1 MWQTS
6 VDVHGG
12 LRQYVVMDRF
22 DPGRQPAGRRPAPGR
37 LGYVQ
42 AFLNSFWDL
51 DNDGVDR
58 WATSDGLA
66 AWLRERGFDGP
77 VTEPE
82 RARTVALRDGL
93 RDALRG
99 NGWDRVRDDGLLV
112 VRHDARG
119 GWLEAAGEGPAA
131 ARALALGV
139 VLEARRDG
147 SWERMK
153 ACPGPHCGW
162 AFHDH
167 SRNRSG
173 QWCSM
178 RICGNRT
185 KGATFR
191 QRRRA
196 AGPLSPQG

>member
-1 MWQTS
+1 
-6 VDVHGG
+6 
-12 LRQYVVMDRF
+12 MDRF
-22 DPGRQPAGRRPAPGR
+22 DPGRQPAGRLPAPGR

-51 DNDGVDR
+51 DNDGADR
-58 WATSDGLA
+58 WATADGLA
-66 AWLRERGFDGP
+66 AWLRERGFGGT
-77 VTEPE
+77 VSE
-82 RARTVALRDGL
+82 RERERTVALRDRL
-93 RDALRG
+93 RAALLG
-99 NGWDRVRDDGLLV
+99 EGWDGVADDGPLAV
-112 VRHDARG
+112 VHGAETS
-119 GWLEAAGEGPAA
+119 WLEPVGDGPSA
-131 ARALALGV
+131 ARALALGI

-147 SWERMK
+147 TWERMK

-191 QRRRA
+191 RRRRDA
-196 AGPLSPQG
+196 RPLSPQG

>member
-1 MWQTS
+1 
-6 VDVHGG
+6 
-12 LRQYVVMDRF
+12 MDRF
-22 DPGRQPAGRRPAPGR
+22 DPGRQPAGRQPAPGR

-51 DNDGVDR
+51 DDGGRDR
-58 WATSDGLA
+58 WETCGGFAR
-66 AWLRERGFDGP
+66 WLGERGFAADGIS
-77 VTEPE
+77 EPE
-82 RARTVALRDGL
+82 RARTVALRD
-93 RDALRG
+93 ALRAALLG
-99 NGWDRVRDDGLLV
+99 DGWDGVHDDAAV
-112 VRHDARG
+112 IVRHGSAG
-119 GWLEAAGEGPAA
+119 AWLEPAGDGPAA
-131 ARALALGV
+131 ARALALAI

-162 AFHDH
+162 AFHDA

-185 KGATFR
+185 KGAAFR
-191 QRRRA
+191 QRQRSAR
-196 AGPLSPQG
+196 PLSPQE

>member
-1 MWQTS
+1 MVCATM
-6 VDVHGG
+6 VA
-12 LRQYVVMDRF
+12 MDRF
-22 DPGRQPAGRRPAPGR
+22 DAGHQPAGRLPAPGR

-51 DNDGVDR
+51 DDGGSDR
-58 WATSDGLA
+58 WETTAGLA
-66 AWLRERGFDGP
+66 GWLRERGFAADT
-77 VTEPE
+77 VTAAE
-82 RARTVALRDGL
+82 RRRTVALRDGL
-93 RDALRG
+93 RAALLG
-99 NGWDRVRDDGLLV
+99 DGWHGVHDDGELV
-112 VRHDARG
+112 VRHDDDGA
-119 GWLEAAGEGPAA
+119 WLEPAGEGPAA
-131 ARALALGV
+131 ARALALAI

-162 AFHDH
+162 AFHDA

-185 KGATFR
+185 KGAAFR
-191 QRRRA
+191 QRRRSA
-196 AGPLSPQG
+196 HRLSPQG